1 LGKFAYFGFAI
12 FILSRLTLEKFSQPG
27 GGAELLC
34 LLTDTGAFDIPL
46 DMV

>member
-1 LGKFAYFGFAI
+1 LKKFAHFGLAI
-12 FILSRLTLEKFSQPG
+12 FILSRLTLEKFYQPG

-46 DMV
+46 DMI